1 MRKTVNQKLVHPS
14 PQALQLVQLEAV
26 VMVEVAV
33 SSPDQRLKQLK
44 KTLAVTRVI
53 YSLH

>member
-1 MRKTVNQKLVHPS
+1 MPKTVNQKMAVLS
-14 PQALQLVQLEAV
+14 PQALQLVQLEVV
-26 VMVEVAV
+26 VMVEVEV